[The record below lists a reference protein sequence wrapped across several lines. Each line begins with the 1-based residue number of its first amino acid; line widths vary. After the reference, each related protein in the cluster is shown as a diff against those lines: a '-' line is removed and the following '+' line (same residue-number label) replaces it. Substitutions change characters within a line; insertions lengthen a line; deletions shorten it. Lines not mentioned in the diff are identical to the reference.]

1 MVSKL
6 STWWKKKRL
15 SRKAGGCN
23 DQGMIRCVKS
33 GKIDLIKELVSFGVS
48 TNSRD
53 ESGRSALSVAV
64 RQGDWKLTNTLLAL
78 GAGTDIADPAG
89 MTALMEAIST
99 ADKHIF
105 QRLLDENPELDK
117 RNQAGET
124 ALYLAV
130 KEGSTTFSRLLI
142 QAGAEINLADKKG
155 ITPLMLSVM
164 DSKTAIITS
173 LLEHGADP
181 LQKDLSGRSAMD
193 IPVSSPR
200 IRNLLAKQSGES
212 TDAPDPE
219 SGIGNMMSQVLESA
233 TQWLGPGDSS
243 LEIEQKGRQLFTA
256 WRNILGLSAL
266 EPSEETM
273 KSGAGILLLLMQEV
287 QRGLKQMTDKGNIP
301 GDQLSRNWENLE
313 KIVSKMAAQ
322 LPKPDPDKQPEQ
334 HIHFHLPS
342 ISQDHEQDLNQALS
356 EAVTVGADRA
366 VELLTKLGEVNSNE
380 KGTPPIQQN
389 EVPAPDTIKELSLI
403 HI

>member
-1 MVSKL
+1 MASKL
-6 STWWKKKRL
+6 SIWWKKKRL

-23 DQGMIRCVKS
+23 DLGMIRCVKS
-33 GKIDLIKELVSFGVS
+33 GKTDLVSELVGFGVS
-48 TNSRD
+48 LNARD
-53 ESGRSALSVAV
+53 ESGRAALSIAV
-64 RQGDWKLTNTLLAL
+64 RQGDSKMVSALLAL
-78 GAGTDIADPAG
+78 GADTNVADPTG
-89 MTALMEAIST
+89 TTPLMEAISI

-105 QRLLDENPELDK
+105 QRLLQEEPELNR

-124 ALYLAV
+124 ALLLAT

-142 QAGAEINLADKKG
+142 QEGAEINLADKKG
-155 ITPLMLSVM
+155 ITPLMLAVM

-173 LLEHGADP
+173 LLEQGADP

-200 IRNLLAKQSGES
+200 IRNLLAEQTGES
-212 TDAPDPE
+212 SEDSD
-219 SGIGNMMSQVLESA
+219 SGIGNMMNQVLESA

-243 LEIEQKGRQLFTA
+243 TEIEQKGRQLFTA

-287 QRGLKQMTDKGNIP
+287 QRGFKQMTDKGNIP

-322 LPKPDPDKQPEQ
+322 LPKPDPEKQSGQ

-342 ISQDHEQDLNQALS
+342 ITQDNEQDLNQALS

-366 VELLTKLGEVNSNE
+366 VELLAKLGEVNSNE
-380 KGTPPIQQN
+380 KQIIQQN
-389 EVPAPDTIKELSLI
+389 ETPASDTLNG
-403 HI
+403 

>member
-1 MVSKL
+1 MASKL
-6 STWWKKKRL
+6 NTWWKKKRL
-15 SRKAGGCN
+15 ARKAGGCN

-33 GKIDLIKELVSFGVS
+33 GKIDLVKELVSFGVS

-64 RQGDWKLTNTLLAL
+64 RQGDWKMTTTLLEL
-78 GAGTDIADPAG
+78 GADTDVAG
-89 MTALMEAIST
+89 PVGFTPLMEAISV

-105 QRLLDENPELDK
+105 QRLLEEEPALDR

-124 ALYLAV
+124 ALYLAT

-155 ITPLMLSVM
+155 ITPLMLAVM
-164 DSKTAIITS
+164 DSKTAIISS
-173 LLEHGADP
+173 LLEQGADP

-200 IRNLLAKQSGES
+200 IRNLLSKQCGTSEDHS
-212 TDAPDPE
+212 SPDD
-219 SGIGNMMSQVLESA
+219 GIGNMMNQVLESA
-233 TQWLGPGDSS
+233 TQWLGSGNTSV
-243 LEIEQKGRQLFTA
+243 EIEQKGRQLFMA
-256 WRNILGLSAL
+256 WRNLLGLSAL

-287 QRGLKQMTDKGNIP
+287 QRGLKQLTEKGDLP
-301 GDQLSRNWENLE
+301 AGQLTRNWENLE
-313 KIVSKMAAQ
+313 KIVSRMAAQ
-322 LPKPDPDKQPEQ
+322 LPAPDPNKQPEQ

-342 ISQDHEQDLNQALS
+342 ISEDHEQDLNQALS

-366 VELLTKLGEVNSNE
+366 VELLTKLGEVNANG
-380 KGTPPIQQN
+380 KHTIPQN
-389 EVPAPDTIKELSLI
+389 ETPSSETVSE
-403 HI
+403 